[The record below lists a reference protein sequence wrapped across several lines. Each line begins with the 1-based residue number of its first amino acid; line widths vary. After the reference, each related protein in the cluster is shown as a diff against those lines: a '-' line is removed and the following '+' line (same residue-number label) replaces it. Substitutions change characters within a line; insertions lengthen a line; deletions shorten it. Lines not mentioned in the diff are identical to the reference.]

1 MLKHLKRILKQYMII
16 QIIFNI
22 GILSIRKI
30 VSILSVVLGT
40 DKKCVF
46 VQSYEGRQFSCN
58 PKYIAK
64 YLSENSELK
73 IFLSVQNTIRYKSL
87 EKNGFNI
94 VKSGSIKCL
103 YRYLTSKIVVV
114 NDFLPLFIPLKYSQ
128 ISINTWH
135 GGGAY
140 KKVGISLSKNK
151 YYTQRYLWQH
161 RVNYMISSCKEF
173 SKLASEAFQIS
184 EYNILPIGMP
194 RNDILVHSKSKEDI
208 TNKVKKAYSI
218 PVDRKIVLYAPTYRE
233 SFKNSLYGLDFN
245 SVLANLKEKFGGEW
259 IFFFRGHYFL
269 VDSSQFKDDCF
280 INVSDYDDMQE
291 LLCAA
296 DCLITDYSSSVWDF
310 SLTFK
315 PCFLYATDLEAY
327 KKEIDFYYPIESW
340 PFPLAQNNEELF
352 GNIMSFDY
360 SYYHKA
366 VEGHHRVLG
375 SYENGHA
382 CEKIGKMIIE
392 LCK

>member
-1 MLKHLKRILKQYMII
+1 MKTIRAFLKRYT
-16 QIIFNI
+16 IFQLLLN
-22 GILSIRKI
+22 GTI
-30 VSILSVVLGT
+30 VFSRYLTSCVAGLFPMKCSCVLL
-40 DKKCVF
+40 
-46 VQSYEGRQFSCN
+46 QAYEGRQFSCN
-58 PKYIAK
+58 PKYIANYLISNSRLNVVLSLKNPDK
-64 YLSENSELK
+64 YSHLKEL
-73 IFLSVQNTIRYKSL
+73 
-87 EKNGFNI
+87 GFNL
-94 VKSGSIKCL
+94 VKSGSLK
-103 YRYLTSKIVVV
+103 YYYYYMTSKVLIC
-114 NDFLPLFIPLKYSQ
+114 NDFLPLFIGNRMGQ
-128 ISINTWH
+128 VTINTWH

-184 EYNILPIGMP
+184 EYNMLPIGMP
-194 RNDILVHSKSKEDI
+194 RNDILVHSKSKEEI

-218 PVDRKIVLYAPTYRE
+218 PVDKKIVLYAPTYRE
-233 SFKNSLYGLDFN
+233 SFKNSLYGLDFET
-245 SVLANLKEKFGGEW
+245 VLVTLKEKFGGEW

-269 VDSSQFKDDCF
+269 VDSSQIKDDSF

-315 PCFLYATDLEAY
+315 PCFLYATDLDEY
-327 KKEIDFYYPIESW
+327 KKEIDFYYPIERW
-340 PFPLAQNNEELF
+340 PFPLAQNNQELF
-352 GNIMSFDY
+352 HNILNYDALN
-360 SYYHKA
+360 YHKA
-366 VEGHHRVLG
+366 VEEHQRILG

-382 CEKIGKMIIE
+382 CEKIGKIIIE